1 MAYVPDWAA
10 AHDIHADLAILQV
23 RRPSVPWLIV
33 SVGALLVLLLP
44 GATHGLLPF
53 TAIMA
58 VEMLVTT
65 CLIIAAGVITES
77 QAWVTVAI
85 LCSSLGI
92 NILGYVFAHLSG
104 ISAYIFGMRVRWTG
118 TAWTVLIAELLMVPP
133 ASGDDLLHPIQ
144 EDRFS
149 LMTKAHLY

>member
-1 MAYVPDWAA
+1 MHMAYVPDWAA

-58 VEMLVTT
+58 V
-65 CLIIAAGVITES
+65 
-77 QAWVTVAI
+77 
-85 LCSSLGI
+85 
-92 NILGYVFAHLSG
+92 
-104 ISAYIFGMRVRWTG
+104 
-118 TAWTVLIAELLMVPP
+118 
-133 ASGDDLLHPIQ
+133 
-144 EDRFS
+144 
-149 LMTKAHLY
+149 